1 MPTIHSV
8 HYCFVDLNRKTILTL
23 IHCAAIQFG
32 HFLDDDDIGFG
43 GTDHFF
49 LCGIQSSCN
58 KVLRWALF
66 KKQNLSFEAGL
77 GKVWTV

>member
-23 IHCAAIQFG
+23 IQCAAIQFG

-49 LCGIQSSCN
+49 YVSILLFIIQPSFGVKFELVN
-58 KVLRWALF
+58 K
-66 KKQNLSFEAGL
+66 S
-77 GKVWTV
+77 

>member
-23 IHCAAIQFG
+23 IQCAAIQFG

-49 LCGIQSSCN
+49 YVAY
-58 KVLRWALF
+58 KVLAIKSCLLF
-66 KKQNLSFEAGL
+66 LVLFIAILSLE
-77 GKVWTV
+77 